1 MYFQKFIDL
10 LNRNI
15 QQEIESRIT
24 SSNMSTDERL
34 LLSVFNEL
42 QNGKYKASLEFSDQL
57 LQSKD
62 PKFEY
67 IGLVL
72 KIRSLFFIQHGSGL
86 ELLLEKAENIYQSN
100 TFEHD
105 KLIEFLHTIWLNLEI
120 NVKNKNLLLNDE
132 TALPPRLEYL
142 QQMME
147 VGYLDGIIG
156 AANNLKM
163 AYDGLGEYD
172 ESKKYLQIM
181 KEIIDKEVSQSRN
194 YSYYYN
200 QLFLTLL
207 LNDEMG
213 SIEEIIPEWE
223 KSVEGLSNYEQSFY
237 LWLVSFFRYL
247 QDDKIELRLIVDKL
261 KELTK
266 DENLEYYE
274 QLSNLVEASY
284 HLLYP
289 RAKNQVQAQELLESI
304 VYTDIIDPDIYFWA
318 LNFILIVLFNDL
330 SNSGDLG
337 ILDEIHA
344 VTEKLT
350 NHAEDMRTNFPRMV
364 AYLMKAKISIVDG
377 NFDSYLNFIESAE
390 EVIQGKNAK
399 SHEKFLNQI
408 KASIFED
415 VEKMSKWIED
425 GVSIQNRLK
434 QLSYNEYVENVLKLS
449 FSPA

>member
-237 LWLVSFFRYL
+237 LS
-247 QDDKIELRLIVDKL
+247 
-261 KELTK
+261 
-266 DENLEYYE
+266 
-274 QLSNLVEASY
+274 
-284 HLLYP
+284 
-289 RAKNQVQAQELLESI
+289 
-304 VYTDIIDPDIYFWA
+304 
-318 LNFILIVLFNDL
+318 
-330 SNSGDLG
+330 
-337 ILDEIHA
+337 
-344 VTEKLT
+344 
-350 NHAEDMRTNFPRMV
+350 
-364 AYLMKAKISIVDG
+364 
-377 NFDSYLNFIESAE
+377 
-390 EVIQGKNAK
+390 
-399 SHEKFLNQI
+399 
-408 KASIFED
+408 
-415 VEKMSKWIED
+415 
-425 GVSIQNRLK
+425 
-434 QLSYNEYVENVLKLS
+434 
-449 FSPA
+449 